1 MGLFSSFSPVTIRSM
16 ISKVGPEEDLGKIF
30 SLVSSLEATSP
41 IISSPLL
48 SFVYNSSIET
58 FPGAVYLVQC
68 GFFLIVGI
76 VIAYVFYVQVRNN
89 PVQYGTL
96 STVADQD
103 EEGNENESTDEGTN
117 DDSPSSQI

>member
-1 MGLFSSFSPVTIRSM
+1 M
-16 ISKVGPEEDLGKIF
+16 
-30 SLVSSLEATSP
+30 
-41 IISSPLL
+41 
-48 SFVYNSSIET
+48 
-58 FPGAVYLVQC
+58 
-68 GFFLIVGI
+68 GI